1 MSKTRKSQENTILDI
16 AAALKLSP
24 ATISRALNNNPNV
37 RPATRKKVADM
48 AGQLGYR
55 RNNMAL
61 GLRNNKT
68 HTIGLIVPRISMF
81 FHAEAITTMQN
92 ELYERG
98 YNLIISQSNDSPEM
112 ERRLVDTM
120 YSSRVDAL
128 IVSCTLNT
136 EDFSH
141 FEVFTKNGIPLIF
154 YDRVPPAFD
163 GALIIRGDDFQGGNL
178 AGAHLAETGCRRIAY
193 ISGPLST
200 NLYRDRSQGFFKALE
215 VAGIPVIENMVFYQ
229 ALTYDNTREAMK
241 KMFAQD
247 VKPDGVFT
255 ANDTAAIAVHEFARE
270 NGIAVPQQLK
280 IVGYSNDPRC
290 AIIRPSI
297 TSVEQFPGKMGSRVI
312 SELMHILGDSTGTAL
327 KNPITIP
334 VQLIRRMS
342 T

>member
-1 MSKTRKSQENTILDI
+1 MSRTKKNQESTILDI
-16 AAALKLSP
+16 AAALQLSP

-37 RPATRKKVADM
+37 TPATRKKVTEM

-81 FHAEAITTMQN
+81 FHAEAITMMQN
-92 ELYERG
+92 ALYEKG

-128 IVSCTLNT
+128 IVSCTLDT
-136 EDFSH
+136 QDFSH
-141 FEVFTKNGIPLIF
+141 FDVFADNDIPLIF

-163 GALIIRGDDFQGGNL
+163 GALIIRGDDFQGGYL
-178 AGAHLAETGCRRIAY
+178 AGTHLAETGCKRIAH
-193 ISGPLST
+193 ISGPLTT
-200 NLYRDRSQGFFKALE
+200 NLYRDRSAGFFKALKA
-215 VAGIPVIENMVFYQ
+215 AGLPVYEHLVFYQ
-229 ALTYDNTREAMK
+229 PLTYDNTRTALK
-241 KMFAQD
+241 KMFEHRE
-247 VKPDGVFT
+247 KPDAVFT

-270 NGIAVPQQLK
+270 NGLEIPRQLK

-290 AIIRPSI
+290 AIIRPAI
-297 TSVEQFPGKMGSRVI
+297 TSVEQFPGKMGSKVV
-312 SELMHILGDSTGTAL
+312 EALMQMLAADRETAL
-327 KNPITIP
+327 NEPITIP